1 MRPPS
6 NRPRP
11 APTVKPFLRFVALS
25 GGGWLLDCG
34 LLLAI
39 THLGMPLGGANF
51 ISSATAA
58 LTVFLVSRF
67 LVFAPTSDAVWS
79 RAALYLGYQ
88 TIGILAASMLI
99 GPASAWAAGIAEW
112 AGHPLSTQLASFFG
126 KVFITPP
133 QLVANFLVSRYLIQH
148 FQRPIHHA

>member
-1 MRPPS
+1 MKS
-6 NRPRP
+6 
-11 APTVKPFLRFVALS
+11 FLRFVALS

-34 LLLAI
+34 LLLAL
-39 THLGMPLGGANF
+39 TGMGMPLGGANF

-58 LTVFLVSRF
+58 LTVFLVSRL
-67 LVFAPTSDAVWS
+67 LVFTPGSGGVWS

-99 GPASAWAAGIAEW
+99 GPAAAWAAGIADW
-112 AGHPLSTQLASFFG
+112 AGHPLPSAQAASFFG